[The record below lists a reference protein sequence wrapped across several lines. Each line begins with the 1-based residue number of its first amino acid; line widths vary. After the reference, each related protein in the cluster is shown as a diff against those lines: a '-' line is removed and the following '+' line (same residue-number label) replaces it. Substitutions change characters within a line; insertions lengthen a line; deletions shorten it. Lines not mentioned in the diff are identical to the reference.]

1 MSESSS
7 SGTSFLLILLALG
20 GGIWLV
26 QWLLEEPKPAAQTAP
41 AEAVSSTSSRAVEFS
56 KNNGEALNNSMSEQ
70 LKSVQ
75 EMVGG
80 KIDGQTYTL
89 PQGKK

>member
-1 MSESSS
+1 VSDSSS
-7 SGTSFLLILLALG
+7 TGTSFVLILLTLG
-20 GGIWLV
+20 ACVWLV
-26 QWLLEEPKPAAQTAP
+26 EHLLEEPPAPLQPAAEEP
-41 AEAVSSTSSRAVEFS
+41 VSSTSSRAVEFS
-56 KNNGEALNNSMSEQ
+56 KNNGEALNNSMSDQ

>member
-1 MSESSS
+1 M
-7 SGTSFLLILLALG
+7 LILLVLAG
-20 GGIWLV
+20 GVWLV
-26 QWLLEEPKPAAQTAP
+26 QDQLKEPEPVVASPPTEPA
-41 AEAVSSTSSRAVEFS
+41 SSTASRAVEFS
-56 KNNGEALNNSMSEQ
+56 KNNGEALNNSMSDQ